1 VETVQAQSTT
11 TRRIEIDV
19 RGLGYGPAVQ
29 RIEQELSMV
38 PGVSRAY
45 VNPASSRAQVSCAA
59 TTHQAE
65 LLAALGR
72 LGFRAELVGS
82 N

>member
-1 VETVQAQSTT
+1 MQAQSTK

-19 RGLGYGPAVQ
+19 HGLGYGPAVQ
-29 RIEQELSMV
+29 RIEQELSTV

-65 LLAALGR
+65 LLAAVRR
-72 LGFRAELVGS
+72 LGFRAEVVS

>member
-1 VETVQAQSTT
+1 MQAQSTK

-19 RGLGYGPAVQ
+19 HGLGYGPAVQ

-45 VNPASSRAQVSCAA
+45 VNPACSRAQISCGPS
-59 TTHQAE
+59 THQAE
-65 LLAALGR
+65 LLAAVR
-72 LGFRAELVGS
+72 KLGFRAEIVAQ

>member
-1 VETVQAQSTT
+1 MQAQSTT

-19 RGLGYGPAVQ
+19 HGLGYGPAVQ

-38 PGVSRAY
+38 PGVRQAR
-45 VNPASSRAQVSCAA
+45 VNPASSRAQVSCTD

-65 LLAALGR
+65 LLAALRR
-72 LGFRAELVGS
+72 LGFRAEIVP

>member
-1 VETVQAQSTT
+1 MQAQSTAT
-11 TRRIEIDV
+11 KRIEIDV
-19 RGLGYGPAVQ
+19 HGLGYGPAVQ

-45 VNPASSRAQVSCAA
+45 VNPACSRALISCGPSV
-59 TTHQAE
+59 HQAE
-65 LLAALGR
+65 LLATLRR
-72 LGFRAELVGS
+72 LGFRAEVVS